1 MPPHEQDT
9 TSNGI
14 VDANGAI
21 NKESGVADETHL
33 NNGTALSTALPDP
46 EGYFGQGD
54 QQYGGAFLPPPLV
67 PVMKE
72 VDQEYQKIKTDP
84 EFLAELGD
92 LRKRF
97 IGRPSP
103 IYECKNLSKKLGG
116 ATIYLKREDLNHTG
130 SHKIN
135 HCLGEALLAKKMGKT
150 KLIAETGAGQHGV
163 ALCTAAS
170 LMQMECEIHMGEIDI
185 KKEWPNV
192 RRMQVLGGTVIPAT
206 TGGKSLKEAVDSAC
220 KYRMRR
226 NRALVPESLTE
237 VFCLAPCCLLA
248 FTVGAYMSNT
258 DEMFFAIG
266 STVGPHPFP
275 MMVRD
280 FQAIVGFEAK
290 EQFKELSSGGKPDM
304 CLACVGGGC
313 NSLGLFTA
321 FLDDPDVQLV
331 GVEPAGHGLDKGEG
345 HHSATLTLG
354 QPSVLHGM
362 KTYTLINANGDAARV
377 HSCASGLDYPGVG
390 PQHSFMKDLG
400 RVKYETAT
408 DEEVINAFFELSR
421 MEGIIPAL
429 ESAHAL
435 AYAMKIAP
443 TLSKDKKLLVNM
455 SGRGDKDLDY
465 VCNVYGGKFGIGK
478 EGIFAGPP
486 THDN

>member
-1 MPPHEQDT
+1 MAPSPQDQD
-9 TSNGI
+9 N
-14 VDANGAI
+14 VHDN
-21 NKESGVADETHL
+21 ADDQNHL
-33 NNGTALSTALPDP
+33 NNKTALSVSLPSAD
-46 EGYFGQGD
+46 GYFGSGPEPF
-54 QQYGGAFLPPPLV
+54 GGAFLPPPLV
-67 PVMKE
+67 PVMQQI
-72 VDQEYQKIKTDP
+72 DQEYQKIKTDP
-84 EFLAELGD
+84 SFLSELSD

-103 IYECKNLSKKLGG
+103 IYECKNLSEKLGG

-135 HCLGEALLAKKMGKT
+135 HCLGEALLAKKMGKK

-163 ALCTAAS
+163 ALATAAS
-170 LMQMECEIHMGEIDI
+170 LMQMECEIHMGEVDI

-192 RRMQVLGGTVIPAT
+192 RRMQVLGATVVPAT
-206 TGGKSLKEAVDSAC
+206 EGGKSLKEAVDSAF
-220 KYRMRR
+220 M
-226 NRALVPESLTE
+226 
-237 VFCLAPCCLLA
+237 
-248 FTVGAYMSNT
+248 AYMNDT
-258 DEMFFAIG
+258 DNMFFAIG

-280 FQAIVGFEAK
+280 FQAIVGYEAK
-290 EQFKELSSGGKPDM
+290 SQFRELTDGFKPDA
-304 CLACVGGGC
+304 CIACVGGGC

-321 FLDDPDVQLV
+321 FLDDEDVELV
-331 GVEPAGHGLDKGEG
+331 GVEPAGRGLDKGEG

-354 QPSVLHGM
+354 TPAILHGM
-362 KTYTLINANGDAARV
+362 RCYTLLNASGEPANV

-408 DEEVINAFFELSR
+408 DDEVIDAYFELSR

-429 ESAHAL
+429 ESAHGL
-435 AYAMKIAP
+435 AYAMKIAKNLP
-443 TLSKDKKLLVNM
+443 KEKKLLVNL

-465 VCNVYGGKFGIGK
+465 VCDMYGDQYGIGK
-478 EGIFAGPP
+478 DGIFSGPP
-486 THDN
+486 KNE

>member
-1 MPPHEQDT
+1 MAPTPKPEDDGSSTNLNNET
-9 TSNGI
+9 T
-14 VDANGAI
+14 
-21 NKESGVADETHL
+21 THL
-33 NNGTALSTALPDP
+33 NNETALSGGAQPDAD
-46 EGYFGQGD
+46 GFFGTNQT
-54 QQYGGAFLPPPLV
+54 YGGAFLPPPLV

-72 VDQEYQKIKTDP
+72 IGIEYNRIKHDDA
-84 EFLAELGD
+84 FLAELAD

-97 IGRPSP
+97 VGRPSP
-103 IYECKNLSKKLGG
+103 LYECKNLSNKIGG
-116 ATIYLKREDLNHTG
+116 ARIFLKREDLNHTG

-135 HCLGEALLAKKMGKT
+135 HCLGEALLAKKMGKK

-163 ALCTAAS
+163 ALATAAN

-192 RRMQVLGGTVIPAT
+192 RRMQVLGATVVPAT
-206 TGGKSLKEAVDSAC
+206 EGGKSLKEAVDSAF
-220 KYRMRR
+220 M
-226 NRALVPESLTE
+226 
-237 VFCLAPCCLLA
+237 
-248 FTVGAYMSNT
+248 AYMGDTEN
-258 DEMFFAIG
+258 MFFAIG

-290 EQFKELSSGGKPDM
+290 EQFKEMTNGNLPDM

-321 FLDDPDVQLV
+321 FLDDTDVQLV
-331 GVEPAGHGLDKGEG
+331 GVEPAGRGLEKGEG
-345 HHSATLTLG
+345 HHSATMTLG
-354 QPSVLHGM
+354 KPAVLHGM
-362 KTYTLINANGDAARV
+362 RCYTLLNEKGDPAAV

-390 PQHSFMKDLG
+390 PQHCWMKDIG
-400 RVKYETAT
+400 RVRYATAT
-408 DEEVINAFFELSR
+408 DEEVIDAFFELSR

-435 AYAMKIAP
+435 AYAMKIA
-443 TLSKDKKLLVNM
+443 KDMPEEANLLVNM

-465 VCNVYGGKFGIGK
+465 VCDLYGDKYGIGK
-478 EGIFAGPP
+478 AGIFSGPP
-486 THDN
+486 SKNSDDH